1 MLGSVFQS
9 LTGTF
14 VDAGGIIVASIIGG
28 LVGKKLNDKYK
39 SVLLSILGFVA
50 FSVGIQSFSEY
61 MPKSHYAV
69 LFIISMVI
77 GTLLGT
83 WMKLEDRIDGLTAGK
98 SAGLAKS
105 VITEVILSTLGALPI
120 VGCIM
125 AATSHD
131 FTFLYINASLDFVMV
146 LTLAA
151 ADGMGM
157 MICAPIIFIYQ
168 FVIILIA
175 TFARSILVDPFITE
189 IAILGGLMVASSG
202 LSLMN
207 IKDLKTSNMTPALL
221 VPIIFFALKG
231 IFHF

>member
-1 MLGSVFQS
+1 MLGNIFQS

-14 VDAGGIIVASIIGG
+14 VDAGGVIVASIIGG
-28 LVGKKLNDKYK
+28 LIGKKLNERYK
-39 SVLLSILGFVA
+39 AVLLSILGFVA
-50 FSVGIQSFSEY
+50 FSVGIQSFAEY

-69 LFIISMVI
+69 LFIISMVA
-77 GTLLGT
+77 GTALGT
-83 WMKLEDRIDGLTAGK
+83 WMNLEGRIDSLTAGK

-105 VITEVILSTLGALPI
+105 IITEIILSTLGALPI

-157 MICAPIIFIYQ
+157 MACAPVIFLYQ

-175 TFARSILVDPFITE
+175 TFARSILTQPFITE

-207 IKDLKTSNMTPALL
+207 IKDLKTSNMIPALL
-221 VPIIFFALKG
+221 GPIIFFACKG
-231 IFHF
+231 IFHI

>member
-1 MLGSVFQS
+1 MLGNIFQS

-14 VDAGGIIVASIIGG
+14 VDAGGVIVASIIGG
-28 LVGKKLNDKYK
+28 LIGKKLNERYK
-39 SVLLSILGFVA
+39 AVLLSILGFVA
-50 FSVGIQSFSEY
+50 FSVGIQSFAEY

-69 LFIISMVI
+69 LFIISMVA
-77 GTLLGT
+77 GTALGT
-83 WMKLEDRIDGLTAGK
+83 WMNLEGRIDNLTAGK

-105 VITEVILSTLGALPI
+105 IITEIILSTLGALPI

-157 MICAPIIFIYQ
+157 MACAPVIFLYQ

-175 TFARSILVDPFITE
+175 TFARSILTQPFITE

-207 IKDLKTSNMTPALL
+207 IKDLKTSNMIPALL
-221 VPIIFFALKG
+221 GPIIFFACKG
-231 IFHF
+231 IFHI